1 MTVDAVSINQVFL
14 ANRMLKIPYFQR
26 PYVWKEE
33 NWAKFYEDI
42 ADIAIAV
49 SQGEDPETYF
59 LGSIILKR
67 GRFAGG
73 QQLDVIDG
81 QQRLTTIVLFMKALF
96 LSLGRNDLFV
106 RNFIREHLYGE
117 SSPILVPNHNDMNI
131 YNQIIYSEVLHTESI
146 DNECAM
152 ANAFAYFAKRI
163 LKSRNGEDPDY
174 PVIPDEL
181 YNTIANY
188 VRLVCIQVEREEN
201 AQKIFETINCTGIKL
216 TTGEMLKNYLYDETR
231 IEEYERT
238 WKQVFEGT
246 NLSYWNDKIVLGR
259 LENTH
264 IENFFYR
271 YMLIKMQEPE
281 IKRNL
286 TASDIKNYRKQDGL
300 FEKFKS
306 LIEKNRLSVDTVIT
320 DVIETAGLY
329 KSTFRSE
336 VLDEALTSS
345 RGLDRLVGLMYAQD
359 SWTMT
364 PYILYVL
371 KTQPDHI
378 ERQRIF
384 GYMETYLLRRTF
396 CKSKN
401 NNYSDL
407 FSENLIG
414 QQINTFEAFKTYVN
428 ANERGT
434 LLMPSDEDIR
444 LAIMNEDQKRNV
456 GVLLYM
462 LESKLNEGFT
472 NSGHTNNF
480 SSFVVEPV
488 MPEKNNTSWSTASYT
503 DDDRNRL
510 TRTLG
515 NYVILRDKLKGVDK
529 KADWPRKREAM
540 RERADGIQ
548 TSLIVT
554 RGLETWTESTIE
566 QRNKWFAQKVIEKW
580 PI

>member
-1 MTVDAVSINQVFL
+1 MKVDEVSINQVFL
-14 ANRMLKIPYFQR
+14 SNRTLKIPYFQR

-42 ADIAIAV
+42 ADIAITV
-49 SQGEDPETYF
+49 SQGEEPETYF
-59 LGSIILKR
+59 LGSIILKQ
-67 GRFAGG
+67 GKFAGG
-73 QQLDVIDG
+73 QELDVIDG

-106 RNFIREHLYGE
+106 RNFMRENLLGE
-117 SSPILVPNHNDMNI
+117 TSPILVPNHNDMNI
-131 YNQIIYSEVLHTESI
+131 YNHIIYSEVLHTESI
-146 DNECAM
+146 DKECAM
-152 ANAFAYFAKRI
+152 ANAFAYFANRI
-163 LKSRNGEDPDY
+163 VKSRNGEDSDY
-174 PVIPDEL
+174 PVTPVDL
-181 YNTIANY
+181 YSTVADV

-231 IEEYERT
+231 IDEYERT
-238 WKQVFEGT
+238 WKQVFEGA

-259 LENTH
+259 FENTH

-271 YMLIKMQEPE
+271 YMLVKMQDPE

-306 LIEKNRLSVDTVIT
+306 LIEKNNLSVDSVIA
-320 DVIETAGLY
+320 DVIDSAKLY
-329 KSTFRSE
+329 MSTFRSE
-336 VLDEALTSS
+336 VLDEALTGSM
-345 RGLDRLVGLMYAQD
+345 GLDRLVGLMYVQD

-371 KTQPDHI
+371 KTQPNRI
-378 ERQRIF
+378 ECQKIF
-384 GYMETYLLRRTF
+384 GYMETYLIRRTF

-414 QQINTFEAFKTYVN
+414 QQINTYEAFKAYVN
-428 ANERGT
+428 ANERGS
-434 LLMPSDEDIR
+434 LLMPSDEDIEW
-444 LAIMNEDQKRNV
+444 AIMNEDQKRNV

-462 LESKLNEGFT
+462 LESKLNGAFSDSEHT
-472 NSGHTNNF
+472 NSF
-480 SSFVVEPV
+480 SSFVAEPV
-488 MPEKNNTSWSTASYT
+488 MPEKNNASWSTAAYS

-515 NYVILRDKLKGVDK
+515 NYVILRDKLKSVDK
-529 KADWPRKREAM
+529 KAAWPRKREAM
-540 RERADGIQ
+540 KERADGIE

-554 RGLETWTESTIE
+554 RGLEAWTENTIE
-566 QRNKWFAQKVIEKW
+566 ARNKWFAQRVIEKW